1 MCNSKKPYL
10 VRCST
15 CTARKGY
22 LAYISGYFFS
32 LIMTMHDIPLYALK
46 KNIHRSWKAK
56 RIKMLLNMVAS
67 IFLGVWELYD
77 VPQKWWSPSNNYDCV
92 WMYLILLYHYL
103 HMMRHLCFLAKVSHT
118 TCILFTTFD
127 ILYRYNVIWPSQG
140 IHVIV

>member
-15 CTARKGY
+15 CTTRKGY

-32 LIMTMHDIPLYALK
+32 LIMTMHDMPLYALK

-67 IFLGVWELYD
+67 MFIGD
-77 VPQKWWSPSNNYDCV
+77 V
-92 WMYLILLYHYL
+92 
-103 HMMRHLCFLAKVSHT
+103 R
-118 TCILFTTFD
+118 
-127 ILYRYNVIWPSQG
+127 VIWCTLKVMVPIKQLWLCVDIFDSL
-140 IHVIV
+140 ISLSSYDETLMLSCKSFTHNMNTLYYFWYIV